1 MVPKKDCHRV
11 LSKYKEISHSSVL
24 PHIHEI
30 ISNDNHVLLVL
41 DLHPYFDSL
50 PQSADQE
57 KAQKFAKE
65 ILELVN
71 QLHESGISPH
81 KMTIDDFTQYKETP
95 NSIG

>member
-1 MVPKKDCHRV
+1 MLR
-11 LSKYKEISHSSVL
+11 KYKDVSHSTVL

-30 ISNDNHVLLVL
+30 ISKDNHFLIVL

-50 PQSADQE
+50 PQLADQE

-71 QLHESGISPH
+71 KLHESGISPH